1 MDTYTSDVEIGAGRS
16 LRVTVTRKLSVA
28 RRWVNN
34 LRHFHCRHLNNLQV
48 GVGSYGNT
56 ANGVSVIDVSAGL
69 HCLLLQLD
77 ATWVNVAGVFANF
90 LGNPTY
96 RFLGFH
102 SEPVLGRNL
111 DIPNYHHI
119 INHGFEELVIG
130 LEPRLIGDE
139 YVHDAAQADTA
150 WTRWPLT

>member
-1 MDTYTSDVEIGAGRS
+1 M
-16 LRVTVTRKLSVA
+16 
-28 RRWVNN
+28 
-34 LRHFHCRHLNNLQV
+34 QV

-56 ANGVSVIDVSAGL
+56 ANGVSVIDVSARL